1 MNLQPMVGMRLVPG
15 GGSRGL
21 QVHWS
26 AEEGREPVETPLP
39 CGPAA
44 SQASPSVGQ
53 FRPNIAR
60 VQVEESLKGYFGCCG
75 RFTLFCQKAIFVTS
89 LHTFFRSFSGLK
101 TTVECVFQQ
110 LDRFN
115 VNGLTQCQIFK

>member
-15 GGSRGL
+15 GGSHGL
-21 QVHWS
+21 QDHWS
-26 AEEGREPVETPLP
+26 AEEGREPVEILLP

-75 RFTLFCQKAIFVTS
+75 RFTLFCQKAIFVTFLPLFS
-89 LHTFFRSFSGLK
+89 VFFWPKNYSG
-101 TTVECVFQQ
+101 V
-110 LDRFN
+110 RFPA
-115 VNGLTQCQIFK
+115 VGSIQCQWIDPMSIL